1 MNIRK
6 NFEALFLA
14 VAALGL
20 VASFATANARPI
32 EIAASTV
39 PAIDLASIQTVV
51 VTAPRL
57 AAR

>member
-20 VASFATANARPI
+20 AASFATANARPI
-32 EIAASTV
+32 EVAAV
-39 PAIDLASIQTVV
+39 AAPAIDMASIQTVV
-51 VTAPRL
+51 VSAPRL
-57 AAR
+57 AVR

>member
-20 VASFATANARPI
+20 IGSFATANERPV
-32 EIAASTV
+32 EVAASTV
-39 PAIDLASIQTVV
+39 PAIDMASIQTVIV
-51 VTAPRL
+51 SAPRL
-57 AAR
+57 AVR

>member
-20 VASFATANARPI
+20 AVSFATANERPV
-32 EIAASTV
+32 EIAESAV
-39 PAIDLASIQTVV
+39 PAIDMASIQTVIV
-51 VTAPRL
+51 SAPRL
-57 AAR
+57 AVR

>member
-14 VAALGL
+14 IAALGL

-32 EIAASTV
+32 EIAESNA
-39 PAIDLASIQTVV
+39 PAIDMASIQTVIV
-51 VTAPRL
+51 SAPRL
-57 AAR
+57 AVR

>member
-20 VASFATANARPI
+20 IGSFVTADERPV

-39 PAIDLASIQTVV
+39 PAIDMASIQTVIV
-51 VTAPRL
+51 SAPRL
-57 AAR
+57 AVR

>member
-20 VASFATANARPI
+20 AASFATASARPI
-32 EIAASTV
+32 EVAAV
-39 PAIDLASIQTVV
+39 AAPAIDMASIQTVV
-51 VTAPRL
+51 VSAPRL
-57 AAR
+57 AVR

>member
-14 VAALGL
+14 IAALGL

-32 EIAASTV
+32 EIAESAA
-39 PAIDLASIQTVV
+39 PAIDMASIQTVIV
-51 VTAPRL
+51 SAPRL

>member
-14 VAALGL
+14 AAALGL
-20 VASFATANARPI
+20 AASFAMANERPI

-39 PAIDLASIQTVV
+39 PAIDMASIQTVV